1 MKMNRHKM
9 AWALAAT
16 VMTTLLA
23 GCQSAKNTQQNAPA
37 TAQEMQAFAD
47 QQCTAATAE
56 MSEEYCRY
64 YAKMQYGIQRNFY
77 DHARYVGR
85 ECVLTISWKQNGR
98 YSVLSTS
105 GDEQLCKKAW
115 GVVSSAENL
124 PAPPKKFPSEII
136 LDFKPAA

>member
-1 MKMNRHKM
+1 MKMNRQHIG
-9 AWALAAT
+9 WALAAT
-16 VMTTLLA
+16 VMMTLLA
-23 GCQSAKNTQQNAPA
+23 GCQSANKANQNVPA
-37 TAQEMQAFAD
+37 TAHEMQAFAD
-47 QQCTAATAE
+47 RQCKASTAE
-56 MSEEYCRY
+56 MSESDCRY

-77 DHARYVGR
+77 DHQRYVGR

-136 LDFKPAA
+136 LDFKPAG

>member
-1 MKMNRHKM
+1 M
-9 AWALAAT
+9 AWVLAAT
-16 VMTTLLA
+16 TIAALLA
-23 GCQSAKNTQQNAPA
+23 GCQSGKNAHHNAPA
-37 TAQEMQAFAD
+37 TAQEMQAFAE
-47 QQCTAATAE
+47 QQCKAATAE
-56 MSEEYCRY
+56 MSEGDCRY

-77 DHARYVGR
+77 DHQRYVGR

-124 PAPPKKFPSEII
+124 PAPPKTFPSEII
-136 LDFKPAA
+136 LDFRPAG